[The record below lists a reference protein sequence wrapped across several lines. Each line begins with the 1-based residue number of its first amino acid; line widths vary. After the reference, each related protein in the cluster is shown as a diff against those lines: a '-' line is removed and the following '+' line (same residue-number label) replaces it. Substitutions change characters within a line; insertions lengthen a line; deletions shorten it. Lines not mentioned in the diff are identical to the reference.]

1 MTLDE
6 IRELTPTE
14 LSSRKKELRQEIFHL
29 RLQQQA
35 GQLEKP
41 HLLRTLRREPR
52 GDWCTDK
59 KACAYDNP
67 PLPSR
72 IHCIRLKNFLHG
84 PHHRREYVGTS

>member
-14 LSSRKKELRQEIFHL
+14 LTSRKKELRQEIFHL

-41 HLLRTLRREPR
+41 HLLTTLRREIAR
-52 GDWCTDK
+52 LETVLTAK
-59 KACAYDNP
+59 TKATKA
-67 PLPSR
+67 L
-72 IHCIRLKNFLHG
+72 
-84 PHHRREYVGTS
+84 

>member
-41 HLLRTLRREPR
+41 HLLRTLRREIAR
-52 GDWCTDK
+52 LETMLTAK
-59 KACAYDNP
+59 TKATKATKA
-67 PLPSR
+67 L
-72 IHCIRLKNFLHG
+72 
-84 PHHRREYVGTS
+84 

>member
-14 LSSRKKELRQEIFHL
+14 LTSRKKELRQEIFHL

-41 HLLRTLRREPR
+41 HLLTTMRREIAR
-52 GDWCTDK
+52 LETVLTAK
-59 KACAYDNP
+59 TKATKS
-67 PLPSR
+67 L
-72 IHCIRLKNFLHG
+72 
-84 PHHRREYVGTS
+84 

>member
-1 MTLDE
+1 MNLDE

-41 HLLRTLRREPR
+41 HLLRTLRREIAR
-52 GDWCTDK
+52 LETVLTAK
-59 KACAYDNP
+59 NTASKA
-67 PLPSR
+67 L
-72 IHCIRLKNFLHG
+72 
-84 PHHRREYVGTS
+84 

>member
-41 HLLRTLRREPR
+41 HLLRSLRREIAR
-52 GDWCTDK
+52 LETVLTAK
-59 KACAYDNP
+59 TKETKA
-67 PLPSR
+67 L
-72 IHCIRLKNFLHG
+72 
-84 PHHRREYVGTS
+84 

>member
-14 LSSRKKELRQEIFHL
+14 LASRKKDLRQEIFHL

-41 HLLRTLRREPR
+41 HLLTTMRREIAR
-52 GDWCTDK
+52 LETVLTAK
-59 KACAYDNP
+59 TKATKA
-67 PLPSR
+67 L
-72 IHCIRLKNFLHG
+72 
-84 PHHRREYVGTS
+84 

>member
-14 LSSRKKELRQEIFHL
+14 LTSRKKELRQEIFHL

-41 HLLRTLRREPR
+41 HLLTTLRREIAR
-52 GDWCTDK
+52 LETVLTAK
-59 KACAYDNP
+59 TKATQA
-67 PLPSR
+67 L
-72 IHCIRLKNFLHG
+72 
-84 PHHRREYVGTS
+84 

>member
-14 LSSRKKELRQEIFHL
+14 LASRKKELRQEIFHL

-41 HLLRTLRREPR
+41 NLLTTMRREIAR
-52 GDWCTDK
+52 LETVLTAK
-59 KACAYDNP
+59 TKASKA
-67 PLPSR
+67 L
-72 IHCIRLKNFLHG
+72 
-84 PHHRREYVGTS
+84 

>member
-14 LSSRKKELRQEIFHL
+14 LTSRKKELRQEIFHL

-41 HLLRTLRREPR
+41 HLLTTMRREIAR
-52 GDWCTDK
+52 LETVLTSK
-59 KACAYDNP
+59 TKATKA
-67 PLPSR
+67 L
-72 IHCIRLKNFLHG
+72 
-84 PHHRREYVGTS
+84 

>member
-14 LSSRKKELRQEIFHL
+14 LSSRKKELRQEIFQL

-41 HLLRTLRREPR
+41 HLLRTLRREIAR
-52 GDWCTDK
+52 LETVLTAK
-59 KACAYDNP
+59 TKAA
-67 PLPSR
+67 
-72 IHCIRLKNFLHG
+72 KA
-84 PHHRREYVGTS
+84 

>member
-1 MTLDE
+1 MNLDE

-41 HLLRTLRREPR
+41 HLLTTMRREIAR
-52 GDWCTDK
+52 LETVLTAK
-59 KACAYDNP
+59 NKASKA
-67 PLPSR
+67 L
-72 IHCIRLKNFLHG
+72 
-84 PHHRREYVGTS
+84 